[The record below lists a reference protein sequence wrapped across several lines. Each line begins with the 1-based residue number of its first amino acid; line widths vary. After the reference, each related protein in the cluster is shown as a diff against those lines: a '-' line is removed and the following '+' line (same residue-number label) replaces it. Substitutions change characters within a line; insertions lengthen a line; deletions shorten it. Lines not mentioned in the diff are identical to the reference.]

1 MDGINNFLKYS
12 FDDSKTCQRN
22 QFPKKNHF
30 EVLYSK
36 NPSLISNDNLFD
48 LIGTLYIN
56 SIFYY

>member
-48 LIGTLYIN
+48 LIGMYVHYT
-56 SIFYY
+56 